1 MLGKTKEF
9 FGEKKYRTLK
19 MSIYELSLKSVPLS
33 CSKHRLEF
41 WYAAETLCVR
51 PSLHLFSTIH

>member
-1 MLGKTKEF
+1 
-9 FGEKKYRTLK
+9 

-41 WYAAETLCVR
+41 WYAAEMLCVR

>member
-19 MSIYELSLKSVPLS
+19 MSSYESSLNSVPLS

-41 WYAAETLCVR
+41 WYAAEMLCVS
-51 PSLHLFSTIH
+51 PSLHLFSTVH